1 MLMSSVVLQEELEE
15 KLDNVVRELGS
26 LRMSLKRY
34 NVLKT
39 AG

>member
-1 MLMSSVVLQEELEE
+1 MFCLQEELEN
-15 KLDNVVRELGS
+15 KLDAVERELGS
-26 LRMSLKRY
+26 LRMTLKRY